1 MKSLHIHAQY
11 AEHQQ
16 ARISGTREAL
26 EALQKA
32 LNQLI
37 SSGKSEKEVV
47 VEMEC
52 RDGEAYELVL
62 QIKPD
67 LENDGLPYVS
77 WKNWDGESV

>member
-32 LNQLI
+32 LNQLL
-37 SSGKSEKEVV
+37 SSEKSEKEVV
-47 VEMEC
+47 VEMQC
-52 RDGEAYELVL
+52 HDGEAYELVL
-62 QIKPD
+62 QMKPD